1 MPVNPRIAP
10 LEAPFEPEVDA
21 QLRSMMPAGVPAIA
35 LFRTFVRNL
44 PMTVAMGPWG
54 RHELSRALSVG
65 LREREIV
72 IDRTCALCG
81 CQYEWSVHTAFFAE
95 RAGLT
100 AAQVKSLVHGGF
112 DDLCWEARRD
122 RLLVQLVDEL
132 HSTDDVSDG
141 LWAELCLEFDEV
153 QILDLLMLCGWYHA
167 ISFTARATRVP
178 LEPGAP
184 TFESVG

>member
-1 MPVNPRIAP
+1 MERPHRV
-10 LEAPFEPEVDA
+10 
-21 QLRSMMPAGVPAIA
+21 LRGAGGAH
-35 LFRTFVRNL
+35 
-44 PMTVAMGPWG
+44 G
-54 RHELSRALSVG
+54 
-65 LREREIV
+65 
-72 IDRTCALCG
+72 
-81 CQYEWSVHTAFFAE
+81 
-95 RAGLT
+95 RAGEVAGARRVL
-100 AAQVKSLVHGGF
+100 
-112 DDLCWEARRD
+112 DLCWEARRD

-184 TFESVG
+184 SFESVG